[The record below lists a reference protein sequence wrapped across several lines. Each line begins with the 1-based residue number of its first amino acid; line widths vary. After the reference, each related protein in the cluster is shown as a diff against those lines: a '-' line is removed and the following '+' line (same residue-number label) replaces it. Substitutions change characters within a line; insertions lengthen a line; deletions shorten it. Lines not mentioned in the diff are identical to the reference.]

1 MWDYHEYEDWNTWIT
16 CIIDLYNNSIGR
28 SLWEKYKDKTDE
40 EILDIIIENKDLF
53 LYWEPKEDWTWVW
66 NENYQEVEK
75 YLNNN
80 NNNNNN
86 NLWEK

>member
-1 MWDYHEYEDWNTWIT
+1 MGDYHEYEDGNTGIT

-28 SLWEKYKDKTDE
+28 SLGEKYKDKTDE

-53 LYWEPKEDWTWVW
+53 LYGEPKEDGTWVG

-86 NLWEK
+86 NLGEK